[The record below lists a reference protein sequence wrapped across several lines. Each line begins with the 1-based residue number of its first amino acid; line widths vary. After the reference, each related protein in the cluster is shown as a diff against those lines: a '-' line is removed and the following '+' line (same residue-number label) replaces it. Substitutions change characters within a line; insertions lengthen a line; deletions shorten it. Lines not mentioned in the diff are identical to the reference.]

1 MSNCYKNIIKNFAN
15 KLNESNPPCADSKPE
30 EPVELTQAKALHFD
44 YETRRLHPNAN
55 PPPTVELENG
65 KKLKFVSSLAD
76 QVKGKV
82 DDAEDYED
90 ISVYVD
96 DSNKKYIVYDWDELT
111 YGPIARLGAQS
122 WTKRFES
129 GALPPDAIS
138 PYWYDIINS
147 YNSTL
152 KFLDSNAAE
161 TIAKAIASLKLDA
174 KQAKQIAEAICGND
188 TSFVDIMREVVV
200 DNNLEHEFLTSDT
213 DDFHDTIKGYEDK
226 PIGALRYEF
235 EV

>member
-1 MSNCYKNIIKNFAN
+1 MKN
-15 KLNESNPPCADSKPE
+15 
-30 EPVELTQAKALHFD
+30 TRFD
-44 YETRRLHPNAN
+44 YEN
-55 PPPTVELENG
+55 PPKTVELENG
-65 KKLKFVSSLAD
+65 KILKYVSSLAD

-82 DDAEDYED
+82 KHVHEDYKF

-96 DSNKKYIVYDWDELT
+96 DSNKKYIVYNWDEDT
-111 YGPIARLGAQS
+111 YGPIADLGAQS

-129 GALPPDAIS
+129 GALQSDAIA
-138 PYWYDIINS
+138 PYWYDIINGG
-147 YNSTL
+147 NTL

-174 KQAKQIAEAICGND
+174 KQAKQTAEALWGDN
-188 TSFVDIMREVVV
+188 TSFEEIMSIVNV

-213 DDFHDTIKGYEDK
+213 DDFHDTIKGYENDTV
-226 PIGALRYEF
+226 GALRYEF